1 MNTAARSVAA
11 DRTDEGPEADPAQ
24 DAPGAQGRQVGP
36 DAPGGPGAPEG
47 SEAAARRR
55 SRFGLLPR
63 IVLAIALGILLGLVL
78 PESIARVFTTFNGLF
93 SGFLGFLIPLI
104 IVGLVTPAIGELGHG
119 AGKMLA
125 ATAGIAY
132 LSTTLCGVFALALSL
147 LLLPRMLQGQS
158 ISSLENPED
167 SAIAPYVELDIPP
180 VFDVMTALILA
191 FCLGIGLTLV
201 RRGALQE
208 SFEQLRTIVV
218 RIIEAI
224 IIPLLPLYIFG
235 MFLGLTLNGQIWTVI
250 GTFLTVILLVLAMTV
265 VVLLAQYAVAGW
277 AMGRN
282 PLRMLWTMLPAY
294 ATALGTSS
302 SAATIPVTT
311 ECTKRNGV
319 PDAIAD
325 FVVPLC
331 ATIHLAGSTLKITTF
346 AVAIMI
352 VTGMPLTIG
361 PLIGFV
367 LMLGVVMI
375 AAPGV
380 PGGAIMAAAGVLSSI
395 LGFGEA
401 AVGLM
406 IAAYIAI
413 DSFGTATNV
422 TGDGAIAA
430 LMARLSKGRVSGQ
443 PQTPEHP
450 QVQGV

>member
-1 MNTAARSVAA
+1 MDNVVPSSDGEQPTPAASAAPAVTTAASPAS
-11 DRTDEGPEADPAQ
+11 PEAP
-24 DAPGAQGRQVGP
+24 PGRT
-36 DAPGGPGAPEG
+36 
-47 SEAAARRR
+47 ARRR
-55 SRFGLLPR
+55 RFGLLPR
-63 IVLAIALGILLGLVL
+63 ILLAIVLGIVLGLVM
-78 PESIARVFTTFNGLF
+78 PEAIARVFTTFNGVF

-125 ATAGIAY
+125 ATAGFAY
-132 LSTTLCGVFALALSL
+132 LSTVLCGLFALALSM
-147 LLLPRMLQGQS
+147 LLLPRMLSGAS
-158 ISSLENPED
+158 IDSLDNPED
-167 SAIAPYVELDIPP
+167 SAIAAYFEIEIPP
-180 VFDVMTALILA
+180 VFDVMTALILS

-201 RRGALQE
+201 KRGALQE
-208 SFEQLRTIVV
+208 SFEQLRTIIV

-235 MFLGLTLNGQIWTVI
+235 MFLGLTMNGQIWTVI
-250 GTFLTVILLVLAMTV
+250 GTFLTVILLVFAMTV
-265 VVLLAQYAVAGW
+265 VVLLAQYGVAGW

-294 ATALGTSS
+294 MTALGTSS
-302 SAATIPVTT
+302 SAATIPVTA
-311 ECTKRNGV
+311 ECAKRNGI

-331 ATIHLAGSTLKITTF
+331 ATIHLSGSTLKITTF

-352 VTGMPLTIG
+352 VTGMPLHVG
-361 PLIGFV
+361 ALVGFV

-380 PGGAIMAAAGVLSSI
+380 PGGAIMAAAGVLASL
-395 LGFGEA
+395 LGFSEA

-430 LMARLSKGRVSGQ
+430 VMTKLSKGRVAGNLQ
-443 PQTPEHP
+443 VAGHP

>member
-1 MNTAARSVAA
+1 MNTSA
-11 DRTDEGPEADPAQ
+11 DTAVD
-24 DAPGAQGRQVGP
+24 PGA
-36 DAPGGPGAPEG
+36 APCAPP
-47 SEAAARRR
+47 AAAPRRK
-55 SRFGLLPR
+55 RFGLLSR
-63 IVLAIALGILLGLVL
+63 ILLAIVLGILLGLVM
-78 PESIARVFTTFNGLF
+78 PEAIARVFTTFNGVF

-104 IVGLVTPAIGELGHG
+104 IVGLVTPAIAELGHG

-132 LSTTLCGVFALALSL
+132 LSTALCGMFALAFSL
-147 LLLPRMLQGQS
+147 LLLPRMLGDAR
-158 ISSLENPED
+158 IDTLANPADSS
-167 SAIAPYVELDIPP
+167 IAPYFELQIPP
-180 VFDVMTALILA
+180 VFEVMTALVLA

-201 RRGALQE
+201 TKGALQE
-208 SFEQLRTIVV
+208 SFVQLRTIIV

-235 MFLGLTLNGQIWTVI
+235 MFLGLTMNGQIWTVI

-311 ECTKRNGV
+311 ACAKRNGV

-331 ATIHLAGSTLKITTF
+331 ATIHLSGSTLKITTF

-352 VTGMPLTIG
+352 VTGMPLNVG
-361 PLIGFV
+361 ALVGFV

-380 PGGAIMAAAGVLSSI
+380 PGGAIMAAAGVLTSI

-430 LMARLSKGRVSGQ
+430 LMTRFSKGRVSGDLTTQ
-443 PQTPEHP
+443 DHP
-450 QVQGV
+450 QLHGV

>member
-1 MNTAARSVAA
+1 MDNVVPSSDGEQPTPAASAAPAVTTAASPAS
-11 DRTDEGPEADPAQ
+11 PEAP
-24 DAPGAQGRQVGP
+24 PGRT
-36 DAPGGPGAPEG
+36 
-47 SEAAARRR
+47 ARRR
-55 SRFGLLPR
+55 RFGLLPR
-63 IVLAIALGILLGLVL
+63 ILLAIVLGIVLGLVM
-78 PESIARVFTTFNGLF
+78 PEAIARVFTTFNGVF

-125 ATAGIAY
+125 ATAGFAY
-132 LSTTLCGVFALALSL
+132 LSTVLCGLFALALSM
-147 LLLPRMLQGQS
+147 LLLPRMLSGAS
-158 ISSLENPED
+158 IDSLDNPED
-167 SAIAPYVELDIPP
+167 SAIAAYFEIEIPP
-180 VFDVMTALILA
+180 VFDVMTALILS

-201 RRGALQE
+201 KRGALQE
-208 SFEQLRTIVV
+208 SFEQLRTIIV

-235 MFLGLTLNGQIWTVI
+235 MFLGLTMNGQIWTVI
-250 GTFLTVILLVLAMTV
+250 GTFLTVILLVFAMTV
-265 VVLLAQYAVAGW
+265 VVLLAQYGVAGW

-294 ATALGTSS
+294 MTALGTSS
-302 SAATIPVTT
+302 SAATIPVTA
-311 ECTKRNGV
+311 ECAKRNGI

-331 ATIHLAGSTLKITTF
+331 ATIHLSGSTLKITTF

-352 VTGMPLTIG
+352 VTGVPLHVG
-361 PLIGFV
+361 ALVGFV

-380 PGGAIMAAAGVLSSI
+380 PGGAIMAAAGVLASL
-395 LGFGEA
+395 LGFSEA

-430 LMARLSKGRVSGQ
+430 IMTKLSKGRVAGNLQ
-443 PQTPEHP
+443 VAGHP

>member
-1 MNTAARSVAA
+1 MDNVVPSSDGEQPTPAASAAPAVTTAASPAS
-11 DRTDEGPEADPAQ
+11 PEAP
-24 DAPGAQGRQVGP
+24 PGRT
-36 DAPGGPGAPEG
+36 
-47 SEAAARRR
+47 ARRR
-55 SRFGLLPR
+55 RFGLLPR
-63 IVLAIALGILLGLVL
+63 ILLAIVLGIVLGLVM
-78 PESIARVFTTFNGLF
+78 PEAIARVFTTFNGVF

-125 ATAGIAY
+125 ATAGFAY
-132 LSTTLCGVFALALSL
+132 LSTVLCGLFALALSM
-147 LLLPRMLQGQS
+147 LLLPRMLSGAS
-158 ISSLENPED
+158 IDSLDNPED
-167 SAIAPYVELDIPP
+167 SAIAAYFEIEIPP
-180 VFDVMTALILA
+180 VFDVMTALILS

-201 RRGALQE
+201 KRGALQE
-208 SFEQLRTIVV
+208 SFEQLRTIIV

-235 MFLGLTLNGQIWTVI
+235 MFLGLTMNGQIWTVI
-250 GTFLTVILLVLAMTV
+250 GTFLTVILLVFAMTV
-265 VVLLAQYAVAGW
+265 VVLLAQYGVAGW

-294 ATALGTSS
+294 MTALGTSS
-302 SAATIPVTT
+302 SAATIPVTA
-311 ECTKRNGV
+311 ECAKRNGI

-331 ATIHLAGSTLKITTF
+331 ATIHLSGSTLKITTF

-352 VTGMPLTIG
+352 VTGMPLHVG
-361 PLIGFV
+361 ALVGFV

-380 PGGAIMAAAGVLSSI
+380 PGGAIMAAAGVLASL
-395 LGFGEA
+395 LGFSEA

-430 LMARLSKGRVSGQ
+430 VMTKLSRGRVAGNLQ
-443 PQTPEHP
+443 VAGHP

>member
-1 MNTAARSVAA
+1 MNTVVDHVPAERAA
-11 DRTDEGPEADPAQ
+11 DAAGP
-24 DAPGAQGRQVGP
+24 
-36 DAPGGPGAPEG
+36 
-47 SEAAARRR
+47 RRP
-55 SRFGLLPR
+55 RFGLLPR
-63 IVLAIALGILLGLVL
+63 IVVAIVLGILLGLVM
-78 PESIARVFTTFNGLF
+78 PEAIARVFTTFNGLF

-104 IVGLVTPAIGELGHG
+104 IVGLVTPAIGELGRG

-132 LSTTLCGVFALALSL
+132 LSTVLCGLFALVLSL
-147 LLLPRMLQGQS
+147 LLLPRMLGGAS
-158 ISSLENPED
+158 IDSLENPED
-167 SAIAPYVELDIPP
+167 SAIAPYFELAIPP
-180 VFDVMTALILA
+180 VFDVMTALILS

-201 RRGALQE
+201 TKGALQE
-208 SFEQLRTIVV
+208 SFVQLRTIIV

-235 MFLGLTLNGQIWTVI
+235 MFLGLTMNGQIWTVI
-250 GTFLTVILLVLAMTV
+250 GTFLTVILLVFGMTV
-265 VVLLAQYAVAGW
+265 VVLLGQYAVAGW

-282 PLRMLWTMLPAY
+282 PLKMLWTMVPAY

-311 ECTKRNGV
+311 ECTKRNGI

-325 FVVPLC
+325 FVVPLG
-331 ATIHLAGSTLKITTF
+331 ATIHLSGSTLKITTF

-352 VTGMPLTIG
+352 VTGMELNVG
-361 PLIGFV
+361 ALVGFV
-367 LMLGVVMI
+367 FMLGVVMI

-380 PGGAIMAAAGVLSSI
+380 PGGAIMAAAGVLSSL

-430 LMARLSKGRVSGQ
+430 VMTKLSKGRVSGDLKVQ
-443 PQTPEHP
+443 GHP
-450 QVQGV
+450 HVQGV

>member
-1 MNTAARSVAA
+1 MNSTLDSAVDSAA
-11 DRTDEGPEADPAQ
+11 EDP
-24 DAPGAQGRQVGP
+24 
-36 DAPGGPGAPEG
+36 
-47 SEAAARRR
+47 AAARGAADSAAGTPSAAPRR
-55 SRFGLLPR
+55 PRFGLLPR
-63 IVLAIALGILLGLVL
+63 ILVAIVLAIGLGLVM
-78 PESIARVFTTFNGLF
+78 PESIARVFTTFNGIF

-104 IVGLVTPAIGELGHG
+104 IVGLVTPAIAELGRG

-125 ATAGIAY
+125 ATTGIAY
-132 LSTTLCGVFALALSL
+132 LSTVLCGLFALGISL
-147 LLLPRMLQGQS
+147 ALLPRMLDGAS
-158 ISSLENPED
+158 IGTLENPED
-167 SAIAPYVELDIPP
+167 SAIAAYFDIEIPP
-180 VFDVMTALILA
+180 VFDVMTALVLS

-201 RRGALQE
+201 TKGALQE
-208 SFEQLRTIVV
+208 SFEQLRTIIV

-224 IIPLLPLYIFG
+224 IVPLLPLYIFG
-235 MFLGLTLNGQIWTVI
+235 MFLGLTMNGQIWAVI
-250 GTFLTVILLVLAMTV
+250 GTFLAVILLVLAMTV
-265 VVLLAQYAVAGW
+265 VVLLAQYGVAGL

-282 PLRMLWTMLPAY
+282 PLRMLGRMLPAY
-294 ATALGTSS
+294 MTALGTSS
-302 SAATIPVTT
+302 SAATIPVTV

-325 FVVPLC
+325 FVIPLC

-352 VTGMPLTIG
+352 VTGMELNVPAL
-361 PLIGFV
+361 LGFV
-367 LMLGVVMI
+367 FMLGIVMI

-395 LGFGEA
+395 LGFDEA

-430 LMARLSKGRVSGQ
+430 VMTRLSKGRVEGDLAAGRH
-443 PQTPEHP
+443 E
-450 QVQGV
+450 QVHGV

>member
-1 MNTAARSVAA
+1 M
-11 DRTDEGPEADPAQ
+11 
-24 DAPGAQGRQVGP
+24 
-36 DAPGGPGAPEG
+36 
-47 SEAAARRR
+47 
-55 SRFGLLPR
+55 
-63 IVLAIALGILLGLVL
+63 
-78 PESIARVFTTFNGLF
+78 
-93 SGFLGFLIPLI
+93 
-104 IVGLVTPAIGELGHG
+104 
-119 AGKMLA
+119 

-132 LSTTLCGVFALALSL
+132 LSSILCGLFALALSL
-147 LLLPRMLQGQS
+147 FLLPRMLGGAR
-158 ISSLENPED
+158 IDSLENPED
-167 SAIAPYVELDIPP
+167 SAIAAFFEIEIPP
-180 VFDVMTALILA
+180 VFGVMTALVLS

-201 RRGALQE
+201 KKGALQE
-208 SFEQLRTIVV
+208 SFVQLRTIVV

-235 MFLGLTLNGQIWTVI
+235 MFLGLTMNGQIWTVI
-250 GTFLTVILLVLAMTV
+250 GTFLTVILLVFGMTV
-265 VVLLAQYAVAGW
+265 VVLLAQYAAAGW

-282 PLRMLWTMLPAY
+282 PLKMLWTMLPAY
-294 ATALGTSS
+294 MTALGTSS

-311 ECTKRNGV
+311 ECTKRNGI

-325 FVVPLC
+325 FVIPLC

-352 VTGMPLTIG
+352 VTGMPLNIG
-361 PLIGFV
+361 ALVGFV
-367 LMLGVVMI
+367 FMLGVVMI

-380 PGGAIMAAAGVLSSI
+380 PGGAIMAAAGVLASF

-430 LMARLSKGRVSGQ
+430 LMTRFSKGRISGDMTAQ
-443 PQTPEHP
+443 HHP
-450 QVQGV
+450 QVHGV

>member
-1 MNTAARSVAA
+1 MDNVVPSSDGEQPTPAASAAPAVTTAASPAS
-11 DRTDEGPEADPAQ
+11 PEAP
-24 DAPGAQGRQVGP
+24 PGRT
-36 DAPGGPGAPEG
+36 
-47 SEAAARRR
+47 ARRR
-55 SRFGLLPR
+55 RFGLLPR
-63 IVLAIALGILLGLVL
+63 ILLAIVLGIVLGLVM
-78 PESIARVFTTFNGLF
+78 PEAIARVFTTFNGVF

-125 ATAGIAY
+125 ATAGFAY
-132 LSTTLCGVFALALSL
+132 LSTVLCGLFALALSM
-147 LLLPRMLQGQS
+147 LLLPRMLSGAS
-158 ISSLENPED
+158 IDSLDNPED
-167 SAIAPYVELDIPP
+167 SAIAAYFEIEIPP
-180 VFDVMTALILA
+180 VFDVMTALILS

-201 RRGALQE
+201 KRGALQE
-208 SFEQLRTIVV
+208 SFEQLRTIIV

-235 MFLGLTLNGQIWTVI
+235 MFLGLTMNGQIWTVI
-250 GTFLTVILLVLAMTV
+250 GTFLTVILLVFAMTV
-265 VVLLAQYAVAGW
+265 VVLLAQYGVAGW

-294 ATALGTSS
+294 MTALGTSS
-302 SAATIPVTT
+302 SAATIPVTA
-311 ECTKRNGV
+311 ECAKRNGI

-331 ATIHLAGSTLKITTF
+331 ATIHLSGSTLKITTF

-352 VTGMPLTIG
+352 VTGMPLHVG
-361 PLIGFV
+361 ALVGFV

-380 PGGAIMAAAGVLSSI
+380 PGGAIMAAAGVLASL
-395 LGFGEA
+395 LGFSEA

-430 LMARLSKGRVSGQ
+430 IMTKLSKGRVAGNLQ
-443 PQTPEHP
+443 VAGHP

>member
-1 MNTAARSVAA
+1 MNPSSDSGVDTAV
-11 DRTDEGPEADPAQ
+11 DPPVDPAVVP
-24 DAPGAQGRQVGP
+24 AGR
-36 DAPGGPGAPEG
+36 
-47 SEAAARRR
+47 AAAA
-55 SRFGLLPR
+55 SRAPSFGLLPR
-63 IVLAIALGILLGLVL
+63 ILLAIVLGILLGLVI
-78 PESIARVFTTFNGLF
+78 PEAIARVFTTFNGVF

-104 IVGLVTPAIGELGHG
+104 IVGLVTPAIAELGHG

-132 LSTTLCGVFALALSL
+132 FSTILCGLFALALSL
-147 LLLPRMLQGQS
+147 LLLPRMLGGQR
-158 ISSLENPED
+158 IDSLENPED
-167 SAIAPYVELDIPP
+167 SAIAPYFAIEIPP
-180 VFDVMTALILA
+180 VFDVMTALVLS

-201 RRGALQE
+201 SRGALQE
-208 SFEQLRTIVV
+208 SFVQLRTIVV

-235 MFLGLTLNGQIWTVI
+235 MFLGLTMNGQIWTVI
-250 GTFLTVILLVLAMTV
+250 GTFLAVILLVLGMTV

-294 ATALGTSS
+294 MTALGTSS
-302 SAATIPVTT
+302 SAATIPVTA
-311 ECTKRNGV
+311 ECTKRNGI

-352 VTGMPLTIG
+352 VTGMPLNLG
-361 PLIGFV
+361 ALVGFV
-367 LMLGVVMI
+367 FMLGVVMI

-380 PGGAIMAAAGVLSSI
+380 PGGAIMAAAGVLSSL

-430 LMARLSKGRVSGQ
+430 VMSRLSKGRVSGDLTAHSA
-443 PQTPEHP
+443 PH
-450 QVQGV
+450 VQGV